1 MNNYFGNI
9 SSEHCCNHAHGKVK
23 ISITCFTKNPA
34 RKNNLEIPSGFSLF
48 LLIQVFFLK
57 NLISNPDYVLGTDID
72 LVV

>member
-1 MNNYFGNI
+1 MFANVSITLKQQRLMNNYFGNI

-48 LLIQVFFLK
+48 LLIQIVFSKELDF
-57 NLISNPDYVLGTDID
+57 
-72 LVV
+72 